1 LKFIQSWGQVFRQ
14 INCVCN
20 AGGAIEFNLSVTSS
34 SLNNIL
40 VEDEFKCCKF
50 VRELAF
56 VENLSFIRRRK
67 TKKINL
73 GIVPIGGDSPIVVQS
88 MTNTD
93 TRDVE
98 ATVAQINALARAG
111 CEVIRVAVPD
121 QEAVQSIPAI
131 KKKINIPLV
140 ADIHFDYRLA
150 INAIKQ
156 GVAGIRINPGNIA
169 PDKIREIVKVAKE
182 RETVIR
188 IGINSGSLQK
198 DLLSK
203 YGGATADALVE
214 SALQNIEVVE
224 DQGFGLIK
232 LSLKSSDVPTM
243 ISAYRAIS
251 AKTDYPL
258 HLGVTEAGSLVNAAI
273 KSALGIGT
281 LLYEGIGDT
290 IRVSVTGDPVSE
302 IPMAYGIL
310 RALKIRK
317 VGPEIVSCPTCG
329 RCEIDL
335 LSVTGKIEKALAGK
349 KDYLKIA
356 LMGCVV
362 NGPGEAADADIGIAG
377 GKGQG
382 ILFKKGKVVKKVNE
396 KDFVKVLL
404 KEINIMIDE
413 RKKI

>member
-1 LKFIQSWGQVFRQ
+1 M
-14 INCVCN
+14 
-20 AGGAIEFNLSVTSS
+20 EYS
-34 SLNNIL
+34 SLI
-40 VEDEFKCCKF
+40 K
-50 VRELAF
+50 
-56 VENLSFIRRRK
+56 RRK

-73 GIVPIGGDSPIVVQS
+73 DYVTVGGNAPIVVQS

-93 TRDVE
+93 TRDVK
-98 ATVAQINALARAG
+98 ATVAQIRALEEAG
-111 CEVIRVAVPD
+111 CEVIRIALPD
-121 QEAVQSIPAI
+121 NKAIEAIPAI
-131 KKKINIPLV
+131 KKKIKIPLI

-150 INAIKQ
+150 IDAIKH

-182 RETVIR
+182 RGIVIR
-188 IGINSGSLQK
+188 IGVNSGSLQK
-198 DLLSK
+198 DLLLK
-203 YGGATADALVE
+203 YGGAKAGALVE
-214 SALQNIEVVE
+214 STLRNIELFE
-224 DQGFGLIK
+224 DQGFSLIK

-243 ISAYRAIS
+243 IEAYRAIS

-258 HLGVTEAGSLVNAAI
+258 HLGVTEAGSLINAAI
-273 KSALGIGT
+273 KSSLGIGT

-302 IPMAYGIL
+302 ISLAYGIL
-310 RALKIRK
+310 RALKIRN

-335 LSVTGKIEKALAGK
+335 LNLTNKIEKTLAGK
-349 KDYLKIA
+349 KDYLKVA

-382 ILFKKGKVVKKVNE
+382 IIFKKGKAYKKVKE
-396 KDFVKVLL
+396 KDFVKVLIE
-404 KEINIMIDE
+404 EINMMIDE

>member
-1 LKFIQSWGQVFRQ
+1 MK
-14 INCVCN
+14 
-20 AGGAIEFNLSVTSS
+20 
-34 SLNNIL
+34 
-40 VEDEFKCCKF
+40 
-50 VRELAF
+50 
-56 VENLSFIRRRK
+56 NLSFIRRRK

-73 GIVPIGGDSPIVVQS
+73 GIVSIGGDSPVVVQS

-98 ATVAQINALARAG
+98 ATVAQINKLEEAG
-111 CEVIRVAVPD
+111 CEVIRVALPD
-121 QEAVQSIPAI
+121 KEAAQAIGAI
-131 KKKINIPLV
+131 KKRIHIPLI
-140 ADIHFDYRLA
+140 ADIHFDHRLA
-150 INAIKQ
+150 IDAMKK
-156 GVAGIRINPGNIA
+156 GVAGIRINPGNIS
-169 PDKIREIVKVAKE
+169 PDKIRDIVRVAKE
-182 RETVIR
+182 RGTVIR

-203 YGGATADALVE
+203 YEGATADALVE
-214 SALQNIEVVE
+214 SAMRNIELIE
-224 DQGFGLIK
+224 DQGFDLIK
-232 LSLKSSDVPTM
+232 LSLKSSDVPNM
-243 ISAYRAIS
+243 IDAYRAIS

-273 KSALGIGT
+273 KSSLGIGT

-290 IRVSVTGDPVSE
+290 IRVSVTGDPVLE
-302 IPMAYGIL
+302 IPIAYGIL
-310 RALKIRK
+310 RALNIRK
-317 VGPEIVSCPTCG
+317 IGPEIVSCPTCG

-335 LSVTGKIEKALAGK
+335 LRLAGKIEKALAGK

-382 ILFKKGKVVKKVNE
+382 ILFKKGKAVKKVNE

-404 KEINIMIDE
+404 KEINMMIDE
-413 RKKI
+413 RKKS

>member
-1 LKFIQSWGQVFRQ
+1 VPL
-14 INCVCN
+14 
-20 AGGAIEFNLSVTSS
+20 EHLS
-34 SLNNIL
+34 LI
-40 VEDEFKCCKF
+40 K
-50 VRELAF
+50 
-56 VENLSFIRRRK
+56 RRK
-67 TKKINL
+67 TKKIYL
-73 GIVPIGGDSPIVVQS
+73 DGVPIGGDAPIVVQS

-98 ATVAQINALARAG
+98 ATVCQINALQEAG
-111 CEVIRVAVPD
+111 CEVIRIALPD
-121 QEAVQSIPAI
+121 KEAVQAIPAI
-131 KKKINIPLV
+131 KKRINLPLI

-150 INAIKQ
+150 IDAMKN

-169 PDKIREIVKVAKE
+169 PDKIREIIKIAKE
-182 RETVIR
+182 REIVIR

-198 DLLSK
+198 DLLLK
-203 YGGATADALVE
+203 YGGATADALAE
-214 SALQNIEVVE
+214 SALQNIGLFE
-224 DQGFGLIK
+224 DHGFDKIK

-243 ISAYRAIS
+243 IEAYRTIA

-290 IRVSVTGDPVSE
+290 IRVSVTGDPVLE
-302 IPMAYGIL
+302 IPLAYGIL
-310 RALKIRK
+310 RALNIRK
-317 VGPEIVSCPTCG
+317 VGPDIVSCPTCG

-335 LSVTGKIEKALAGK
+335 LKLTSKIEKALAGR
-349 KDYLKIA
+349 KDYLKVA

-382 ILFKKGKVVKKVNE
+382 ILFKKGKALRKVDE
-396 KDFVKVLL
+396 KDFMKVLL
-404 KEINIMIDE
+404 EEINLMIEE
-413 RKKI
+413 RKKN